1 MSDGIGKLGMGWIL
15 ARLHLLLFKLI
26 LDMLSK
32 YIHDFAFYCGR
43 YAGCSLQNET
53 RRTIQIYLRTLCG
66 RGYLF

>member
-32 YIHDFAFYCGR
+32 YVHDFAFYCGR

-53 RRTIQIYLRTLCG
+53 R
-66 RGYLF
+66 